1 MEKAGTGIM
10 RLPQELVATI
20 IQENQQDKT
29 TLRSCSLVAHSW
41 TYPSQ
46 GPVFSRISFNRRHL
60 YDNNERFI
68 ERFRSLIYVRPL
80 LATLVKAVEIS
91 PLLDAKLLTYT
102 LRQLVNLECI
112 SLNLRQSRWRELSQ
126 SMQDTLLDA
135 FRSPQITSVELQDGH
150 FLHSADFSAL
160 IGTNAHLKQL
170 SFSTISCENLGLDQ
184 GAHESSLRLS
194 SLSLSLDDGSCL
206 NLVRVLQTSVSL
218 SNLQY
223 LSVLTT
229 RPEYPAEHASIMKG
243 ILRQL
248 NGRPLERL
256 VMNVCLGEPLS
267 GVLDISR
274 LRSIQIKLWW
284 IRPEQH
290 TKPDEWLRWLS
301 DSLKEL
307 TRVEEITLEI
317 FYASSLTA
325 YNEWGALDAALE
337 RMLSLKRVYVNLDFY
352 DSVSGRWRLLK
363 EYPGTVREDMR
374 SVLPTVASRG
384 LLDVEIAANY
394 PG

>member
-1 MEKAGTGIM
+1 MEKACTGIM

-20 IQENQQDKT
+20 IQENQKDKT

-46 GPVFSRISFNRRHL
+46 GPIFSRISFNRHHL
-60 YDNNERFI
+60 YDNNERLI
-68 ERFRSLIYVRPL
+68 ERFRSLISVRPL

-91 PLLDAKLLTYT
+91 PLLDAQLLTYT

-112 SLNLRQSRWRELSQ
+112 SLNLRQSHWHELSQ
-126 SMQDTLLDA
+126 SMQDTLRDA
-135 FRSPQITSVELQDGH
+135 FRSPQINSVELQDGH

-218 SNLQY
+218 SSLQY

-229 RPEYPAEHASIMKG
+229 QSEYLAEHASIMKR

-267 GVLDISR
+267 GVLDISQ

-317 FYASSLTA
+317 FYATSLTA

-337 RMLSLKRVYVNLDFY
+337 RMLSLKRVYVNLDIY

-363 EYPGTVREDMR
+363 EYPGAVREDMR
-374 SVLPTVASRG
+374 SVLPMVASRG

>member
-1 MEKAGTGIM
+1 MEKACAGIM

-20 IQENQQDKT
+20 IQENQKDKT
-29 TLRSCSLVAHSW
+29 TLRSCSLVTHSW

-46 GPVFSRISFNRRHL
+46 GPIFSRISFNRHQL
-60 YDNNERFI
+60 SGNNDRFI
-68 ERFRSLIYVRPL
+68 ERFRLLISVRPL

-91 PLLDAKLLTYT
+91 PLFDAQLLTHT
-102 LRQLVNLECI
+102 LQQLVNLKCI
-112 SLNLRQSRWRELSQ
+112 SLNLCQSHWHELSQ
-126 SMQDTLLDA
+126 SMQDTLHDA
-135 FRSPQITSVELQDGH
+135 FRSPQITNVELQDGH

-170 SFSTISCENLGLDQ
+170 SLSTISCEDLGVDQ

-194 SLSLSLDDGSCL
+194 SLALSLDDGSCL
-206 NLVRVLQTSVSL
+206 NLVRVLQASLSL
-218 SNLQY
+218 SNLQC

-229 RPEYPAEHASIMKG
+229 QPEYLAEHASTMKG

-256 VMNVCLGEPLS
+256 VVNVCLGEPLS

-274 LRSIQIKLWW
+274 LRSIQIRLWW
-284 IRPEQH
+284 TRPERH

-301 DSLKEL
+301 DSLKDL

-317 FYASSLTA
+317 FCASSFTA

-337 RMLSLKRVYVNLDFY
+337 RMLSLKRVYVNLDMY
-352 DSVSGRWRLLK
+352 NSISGRWRLLR

-374 SVLPTVASRG
+374 SVLPTVASKG